1 MNNGFLLIGGD
12 SPTSV
17 FESIMYDLYLYAPC
31 GTAGW
36 RRAREGGGG
45 GEGERGEERENA
57 TRTEERDADAYTIR
71 GHTISTEINQGCA
84 QISKRKI
91 TKINRPDVRRDKK
104 RDSRSLLF
112 FFPCVL
118 PCTCTPD
125 RINVAIRRFVG
136 LPCAV
141 RVGFISI
148 TPIVPIKF
156 PGAEPGDVVNYSAR
170 S

>member
-1 MNNGFLLIGGD
+1 MNNGFLLIRGD

-31 GTAGW
+31 GTARW
-36 RRAREGGGG
+36 RTKD
-45 GEGERGEERENA
+45 GERRWWRKRRRKRRKTQQERRKE
-57 TRTEERDADAYTIR
+57 TEDTIR

-91 TKINRPDVRRDKK
+91 TKINRPDVRCDKK

-112 FFPCVL
+112 FPAPYPAYASGRV
-118 PCTCTPD
+118 
-125 RINVAIRRFVG
+125 NAAIRCVVG

-141 RVGFISI
+141 RFELISI

-156 PGAEPGDVVNYSAR
+156 PRDKPGDVVNYSVC